1 MGDTQVIMSLANGAA
16 LAIGR
21 FGFLPYQ
28 RRKIEEA
35 GLPLQN
41 GETYVEAGDKLA
53 EVRRHFSLSLSLSS
67 SPRVGSLSSRSPSS
81 RPFAD
86 ALTSPPP
93 PSAFPVLDIPQEAE
107 VFSTKDP
114 AGFTLIDTMAWGS
127 IGHVLGYAALAAK
140 VSPPRPR
147 ESPPPP
153 RPVRTR
159 ALTPSPLLAERQ
171 RLGRQC
177 LATLVNK
184 SLVHDTDDA
193 RRM

>member
-1 MGDTQVIMSLANGAA
+1 MGKQTYRARPLIERQPTLSSSSSTRMMMSTTTTTTMKVSTIRPGVASVAKRVAGSAATRRTTSMGDTQVIMSLANGAA

-53 EVRRHFSLSLSLSS
+53 E
-67 SPRVGSLSSRSPSS
+67 
-81 RPFAD
+81 
-86 ALTSPPP
+86 
-93 PSAFPVLDIPQEAE
+93 EAE

-140 VSPPRPR
+140 NANDLGVVVSP
-147 ESPPPP
+147 
-153 RPVRTR
+153 
-159 ALTPSPLLAERQ
+159 
-171 RLGRQC
+171 
-177 LATLVNK
+177 
-184 SLVHDTDDA
+184 HW
-193 RRM
+193 